1 MTNEFMC
8 YKIKYCEDINS
19 IKVFLSKTA
28 IIDPNYS
35 KSSHLIWSA
44 DEFFYDG
51 NRVDRKNLYG
61 DKYFTPLHERKEFY
75 KVNQYF
81 SCISNLRIYT
91 PQNLVNEAL
100 ESFKHSVGIL
110 LDNEIR
116 ENTKHYTE
124 SLERLM
130 KVKKGIQ

>member
-1 MTNEFMC
+1 MC
-8 YKIKYCEDINS
+8 CEVKYCEDADS
-19 IKVFLSKTA
+19 IRVLPTRIA

-35 KSSHLIWSA
+35 KSSRLTWSA
-44 DEFFYDG
+44 DEFFYNG
-51 NRVDRKNLYG
+51 CRVNRKNLYG

-110 LDNEIR
+110 LNNEIR